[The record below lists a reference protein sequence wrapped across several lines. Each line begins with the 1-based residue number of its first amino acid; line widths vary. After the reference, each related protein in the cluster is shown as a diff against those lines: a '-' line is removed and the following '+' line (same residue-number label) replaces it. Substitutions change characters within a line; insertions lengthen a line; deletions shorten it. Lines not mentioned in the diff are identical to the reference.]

1 MEQAHVLN
9 LFQSSGALLKGHF
22 KLSSGLHSGQYLQ
35 CALVLQDP
43 KNAQA
48 LCAALAAKFKDNRVT
63 VVIGP
68 ALGGVVVSYEVAK
81 ALGVVRSIFSERKDG
96 KMLLRR
102 GFSINKDDRVLVVED
117 VITTGGSTK
126 EVIEIVKKT
135 GAQLIG
141 VGSLVCRAKKIDFG
155 ADFKTLL
162 KIDIPTFKEN
172 DCPLC
177 KDNIPITKPG
187 SKA

>member
-1 MEQAHVLN
+1 MT
-9 LFQSSGALLKGHF
+9 G
-22 KLSSGLHSGQYLQ
+22 
-35 CALVLQDP
+35 
-43 KNAQA
+43 
-48 LCAALAAKFKDNRVT
+48 
-63 VVIGP
+63 
-68 ALGGVVVSYEVAK
+68 
-81 ALGVVRSIFSERKDG
+81 
-96 KMLLRR
+96 
-102 GFSINKDDRVLVVED
+102 VLVVED